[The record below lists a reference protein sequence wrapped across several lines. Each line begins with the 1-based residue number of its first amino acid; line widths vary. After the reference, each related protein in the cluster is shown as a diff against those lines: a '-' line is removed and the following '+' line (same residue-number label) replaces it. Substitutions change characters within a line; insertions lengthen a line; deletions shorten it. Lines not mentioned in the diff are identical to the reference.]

1 MEEANQIGADIV
13 NDLIEYKVFPEIQKI
28 EEINILNDEIANM
41 MTSVV
46 IASILKESL
55 TDIDAQKQKEKLI
68 ILQQEAEKVK
78 EVQPQMVSEEEI
90 QK

>member
-1 MEEANQIGADIV
+1 
-13 NDLIEYKVFPEIQKI
+13 
-28 EEINILNDEIANM
+28 M